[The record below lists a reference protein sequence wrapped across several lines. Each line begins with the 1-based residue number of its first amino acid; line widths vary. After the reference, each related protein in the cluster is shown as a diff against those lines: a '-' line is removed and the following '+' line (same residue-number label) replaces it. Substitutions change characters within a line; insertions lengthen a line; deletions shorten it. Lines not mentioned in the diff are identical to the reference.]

1 MSRFGIIDTPLDGLK
16 VVQRQR
22 IGDGRG
28 FFSRMFCAEELGA
41 IGWTAPIAQI
51 NLART
56 VHAGTVRG
64 LHYQH
69 PPHSEL
75 KLVSC
80 LRGEVWDVALDLRA
94 GSPTFLRWYAHRL
107 SAENLCAMLI
117 PAGFAHGFQALS
129 DDVELLYFHSRAY
142 APEAE
147 AGVHPQD
154 PRLAIDW
161 PLAVIA
167 LSARDAGQSLLAPDF
182 EGVRS

>member
-1 MSRFGIIDTPLDGLK
+1 MSRFDIIDTPLQGLK

-22 IGDGRG
+22 IGDARG

-41 IGWTAPIAQI
+41 LGWSTPIAQI

-56 VHAGTVRG
+56 NQAGTVRG
-64 LHYQH
+64 LHYQRT
-69 PPHSEL
+69 PHAEL
-75 KLVSC
+75 KMVSC
-80 LRGEVWDVALDLRA
+80 LRGDVWDLALDLRA
-94 GSPTFLRWYAHRL
+94 GSATFLHWYAHRL

-142 APEAE
+142 APDAE

-161 PLAVIA
+161 PLAVNA

-182 EGVRS
+182 EGVRP

>member
-1 MSRFGIIDTPLDGLK
+1 MSRFAINDTPLQGLK

-22 IGDGRG
+22 IGDARG
-28 FFSRMFCAEELGA
+28 FFSRMFCADELGA
-41 IGWTAPIAQI
+41 VGWSAPIAQI

-56 VHAGTVRG
+56 VQAGTVRG
-64 LHYQH
+64 LHYQRS
-69 PPHSEL
+69 PHAEL
-75 KLVSC
+75 KLVNC
-80 LRGEVWDVALDLRA
+80 LRGEVWDLALDLRA
-94 GSPTFLRWYAHRL
+94 GSDTFLHWYAHRL

-142 APEAE
+142 ALDAE

-161 PLAVIA
+161 PLPVIA
-167 LSARDAGQSLLAPDF
+167 LSARDAGQPLLGPDF
-182 EGVRS
+182 EGVRP